1 MRNKGYIQQGDL
13 VKYASRLLLVV
24 AFEEDKKSQ
33 YYGWARC
40 CEVGSNQMRLYHQ
53 GQLEIIKKQINEKK
67 G

>member
-1 MRNKGYIQQGDL
+1 VRNKGYIQQGDL

-53 GQLEIIKKQINEKK
+53 GQLEIVKKTNK
-67 G
+67 